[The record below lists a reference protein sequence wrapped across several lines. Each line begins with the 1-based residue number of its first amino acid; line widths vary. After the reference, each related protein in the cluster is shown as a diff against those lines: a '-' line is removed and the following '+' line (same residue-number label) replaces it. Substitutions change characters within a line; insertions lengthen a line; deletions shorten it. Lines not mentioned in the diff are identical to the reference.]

1 MVTSP
6 TTPKGLTNGTSVES
20 RTTAAST
27 PHQNS
32 TGSANTG
39 SATGSNRLTPNI
51 SVNLVHHLHPN
62 VSQYYIFE
70 FANFTEILL
79 IETCEV
85 PSDTNVSKIEKLV
98 PYFQIEFLW
107 N

>member
-62 VSQYYIFE
+62 VSQYIFA
-70 FANFTEILL
+70 FA
-79 IETCEV
+79 
-85 PSDTNVSKIEKLV
+85 K
-98 PYFQIEFLW
+98 
-107 N
+107 

>member
-32 TGSANTG
+32 TSANTG

-62 VSQYYIFE
+62 VSQYIIK
-70 FANFTEILL
+70 FAHLGGY
-79 IETCEV
+79 
-85 PSDTNVSKIEKLV
+85 
-98 PYFQIEFLW
+98 YFLT
-107 N
+107 

>member
-62 VSQYYIFE
+62 VSQYIFA
-70 FANFTEILL
+70 FANLRRYYLL
-79 IETCEV
+79 
-85 PSDTNVSKIEKLV
+85 KIAKPPLIQV
-98 PYFQIEFLW
+98 YRK
-107 N
+107 